1 MLSSI
6 PEPPPLPPADDARS
20 LFFPL
25 ERASRFVIVISNFK
39 LGEMEDV
46 WQESE
51 RSRENLEPDPG
62 DMKGNGVVRPREIRQ
77 RCQLWM
83 AGSKR
88 ATNDE
93 TGCGRAREAR
103 RRKKAKR
110 QKGGHS
116 VESCQCKEQPTV
128 SLHFPCERV
137 DVIFAKRCA

>member
-83 AGSKR
+83 AGGSLTRLMGRQQESNERRDGLWTSARGPEKEKSQATERR
-88 ATNDE
+88 ALS
-93 TGCGRAREAR
+93 
-103 RRKKAKR
+103 RKL
-110 QKGGHS
+110 S
-116 VESCQCKEQPTV
+116 VQGTTHRV
-128 SLHFPCERV
+128 VTFSL
-137 DVIFAKRCA
+137 